1 MTYSA
6 RKRAKM
12 KTLVIHA
19 PDYRIKDGAQSF
31 ESTFSSCLG
40 DGYAISK
47 NDAIILHPG
56 SKVILLR
63 NDRNKSRAEG
73 TLVKLVPT
81 TSKTPQ
87 GIRRY
92 DVYFEN
98 PKVVL
103 YKAERLNRFG
113 VAVI

>member
-1 MTYSA
+1 MI
-6 RKRAKM
+6 
-12 KTLVIHA
+12 TLIIHA

-31 ESTFSSCLG
+31 ESTLSSCVG

-47 NDAIILHPG
+47 AYASILHPG
-56 SKVILLR
+56 SKIVLLR

-81 TSKTPQ
+81 TNKTPQ

-92 DVYFEN
+92 DVHFRD
-98 PKVVL
+98 PKVVP

-113 VAVI
+113 VAVIP